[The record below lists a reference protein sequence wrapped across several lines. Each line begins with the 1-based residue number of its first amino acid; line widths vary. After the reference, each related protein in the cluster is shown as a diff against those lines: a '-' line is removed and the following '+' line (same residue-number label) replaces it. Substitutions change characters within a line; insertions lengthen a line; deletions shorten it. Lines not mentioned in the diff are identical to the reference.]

1 MLLTDDNEIDSTK
14 FMTMRVPVTDKSL
27 QGILNV
33 IPLQLLSYH
42 MGVKLGKNIDIPR
55 NVNGARAVDNRVGS

>member
-55 NVNGARAVDNRVGS
+55 NVNGATAVDNRVGS

>member
-1 MLLTDDNEIDSTK
+1 
-14 FMTMRVPVTDKSL
+14 MTMRVPVTDKSL